1 MRSKDIGVAN
11 ARTAESLSFDLL
23 IRRGR
28 SAPRNAPAVS
38 SPKAAVA
45 FQKGAD
51 GRSPECRGA
60 FPLRSQRRRILRA
73 VLEWTGV

>member
-60 FPLRSQRRRILRA
+60 FPLRSQRRRFLRA